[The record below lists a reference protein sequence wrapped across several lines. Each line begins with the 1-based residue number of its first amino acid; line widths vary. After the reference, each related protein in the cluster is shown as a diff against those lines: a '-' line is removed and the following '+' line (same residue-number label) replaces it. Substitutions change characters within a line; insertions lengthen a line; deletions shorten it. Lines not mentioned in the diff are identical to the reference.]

1 MSVKINVSLSVKLT
15 LIVIS
20 LSAISI
26 IAVTYVNINSQEKF
40 FWDQH
45 YQKAASLLQAIHS
58 TIGDEN
64 NLNNQEILEE
74 KINQYVNSTHPAVRD
89 DIKKI
94 TISCP
99 DNQDEIIIIYSTDKD
114 LIGSKPDYYKYHS
127 LCYQSR
133 KSDEDDYYFIV
144 TDDKN
149 DLIMI
154 STLNLSGGVFGTS
167 ELVLSMQE
175 AYAKFDNQVRTLI
188 FISIICLFIIIF
200 AFLILLRRFIV
211 TPIIKFRDSAKIIGK
226 GNLDIKVNIKSKDEL
241 GELATAFNQMA
252 KDLKE
257 SRDKI
262 HEYNKILENLI
273 KQKDEFIGQLGHDLK
288 NPLQPL
294 VGLLPML
301 IEEEKDPE
309 IKEALQVMNKNVE
322 YMRDLIFKTLQLAK
336 LRSANIHFD
345 IQDINLYNEVENVIV
360 SQKMMLE
367 ENKIDIENKIDN
379 NIIVQA
385 DKLRLSELFKNLI
398 TNSVKYT
405 PDTGGKIIIDAEVKD
420 KDVTISVQDTGIGM
434 TEDQLD
440 KVFDEFYK
448 ANRFSSEYDSSGLG
462 LAISKRIVE
471 KHGGKIWVKSPGPG
485 RGSVFYFTLR
495 LRNVK

>member
-1 MSVKINVSLSVKLT
+1 MGFKIGVSLSVKLT
-15 LIVIS
+15 LIVIC
-20 LSAISI
+20 LSAVSI
-26 IAVTYVNINSQEKF
+26 IAITYVNIDTQEEL
-40 FWDQH
+40 FWQQH
-45 YQKAASLLQAIHS
+45 YQKAATLLQALQS
-58 TIGDEN
+58 SIGDEN
-64 NLNNQEILEE
+64 NLQHFDILEE
-74 KINQYVNSTHPAVRD
+74 RVSMFINTTHPEFKN

-94 TISCP
+94 TITQPNSQ
-99 DNQDEIIIIYSTDKD
+99 DNLNIVYSNEEDIIGK
-114 LIGSKPDYYKYHS
+114 KPLFYEYHS
-127 LCYQSR
+127 LCYESR

-144 TDDKN
+144 SEGN
-149 DLIMI
+149 HDLTMI
-154 STLNLSGGVFGTS
+154 STLNLSGKVSGTS
-167 ELVLSMQE
+167 EIVLSMEKAFLQ
-175 AYAKFDNQVRTLI
+175 FDNQVRTLV
-188 FISIICLFIIIF
+188 FVAIICLFIIIF

-211 TPIIKFRDSAKIIGK
+211 NPIIKFRDSAKIIGK
-226 GNLDIKVNIKSKDEL
+226 GNLDTKVDIKSKDEL
-241 GELATAFNQMA
+241 GELASAFNQMA

-301 IEEEKDPE
+301 IEEEKDLK

-336 LRSANIHFD
+336 LRSANINFD
-345 IQDINLYNEVENVIV
+345 IEDLNLFNEVENVII
-360 SQKMMLE
+360 SQKLILE
-367 ENKIDIENKIDN
+367 KNNIDIENKIDN
-379 NIIVQA
+379 KIIVQA

-405 PDTGGKIIIDAEVKD
+405 PNTGGKITLDAEVKND
-420 KDVTISVQDTGIGM
+420 NVTISVQDTGIGM
-434 TEDQLD
+434 TEEQLD

-471 KHGGKIWVKSPGPG
+471 KHGGKIWVNSPGQG
-485 RGSVFYFTLR
+485 KGSIFYFTLK
-495 LRNVK
+495 LKSVK